1 MRKIVTLI
9 LAVLLTAS
17 LWAQAPQKF
26 SYQAV
31 IRNASS
37 ALVANQKVGIQ
48 ISILQTS
55 ATGVVVYTER
65 HEPTTN
71 SNGLATLE
79 IGGGTVMSGDFTK
92 IDWAKGPFYVRTEA
106 DPTGGTNYTI
116 SGESQLL
123 SVPYALYALN
133 GQPGPKGEPGQA
145 GKDGMN
151 GVDGKDGAQGPQG
164 IQGPKGDKGEPG
176 IQGPQGIQG
185 SKGDKGDTGLTGPA
199 GKDGA
204 QGPQGIQGP
213 KGDKGDTGLTGP
225 AGKDGAQGPQGIQGS
240 KGDKGDTGLTGPAAK
255 DGAQGPQGIQGPK
268 GDKGDTGLTGPAGK
282 DGAQGPQG
290 PKGDTPQVKVSVS
303 LSGDTLKFENGNYVI
318 IPGISAANPIKN
330 NTSGN
335 TVTDIDGNTYKTV
348 VIGTQTWMAENL
360 RVSKYNNG
368 DLITFVSDSSQW
380 SARAYDAWCYP
391 NNDEKNNIPYGK
403 LYNLYAVVD
412 SRKLCPSGWHVSTDA
427 EWTTLTNFLGGESVA
442 GGKLKSVGTLHWRSP
457 NPGATDEFG
466 FSIVGAAAR
475 DHDATIIPFKE
486 TAYFWTPTLLP
497 NSTTQYYGR
506 VLGYNS
512 AEISRYNNGYPASTG
527 FSIRCVKDADNTN
540 NQPIQGSIQSIDCG
554 GATNNGTLTANSP
567 ANGVSSLIVYTG
579 GNGGSFNA
587 QTINSTGV
595 TGLTA
600 TLSAGSLANGNGTLT
615 YTLSGTPASS
625 GTATFE
631 INIGGKTCAISRT
644 IVQPTSGYGPNI
656 IDVDGNTYKTVY
668 IGTQQWM
675 GENLKTSKYNDGTT
689 IPKIVD
695 QTEWKNH
702 SIGAW
707 CYNENDSLKYNK
719 VYGKLYNWY
728 VFENNKNICPTGW
741 RIPSNL
747 DWKKLADYLG
757 GETIAGLKMKEV
769 WTTHWSSTSVNVTNE
784 SLFTGLPGGHRHPT
798 GFEGYGGYG
807 KFWTSTEIN
816 QGFSNAVELR
826 FNGDALYL
834 EQSYQ
839 KILGIS
845 VRCIKD

>member
-1 MRKIVTLI
+1 MRKIVTLVS
-9 LAVLLTAS
+9 AVLLTAS

-37 ALVANQKVGIQ
+37 ALVANQKIGIQ

-55 ATGVVVYTER
+55 ATGVVVYSER

-116 SGESQLL
+116 TGESQLL

-133 GQPGPKGEPGQA
+133 GQPGPKGEPGPA
-145 GKDGMN
+145 GKDGIN
-151 GVDGKDGAQGPQG
+151 GLDGKDGAQGPQG
-164 IQGPKGDKGEPG
+164 IQGPKGDKGDTGLTGPAGKDG
-176 IQGPQGIQG
+176 INGLDGKDGAQGPQGIQG
-185 SKGDKGDTGLTGPA
+185 PKGDKGDTGLIGPAGKDGMNGLDGKDGAQGPQGIQGPKGDKGDTGLTGPA
-199 GKDGA
+199 GKDGMNGLDGKDGA

-225 AGKDGAQGPQGIQGS
+225 AGKDGAQGPQGIQG
-240 KGDKGDTGLTGPAAK
+240 
-255 DGAQGPQGIQGPK
+255 PK
-268 GDKGDTGLTGPAGK
+268 GDKGEPGSSSIQSL
-282 DGAQGPQG
+282 
-290 PKGDTPQVKVSVS
+290 KVSAT
-303 LSGDTLKFENGNYVI
+303 GDTLYLTSSNYVI
-318 IPGISAANPIKN
+318 IPGISAANPIKD

-360 RVSKYNNG
+360 RVSKFNNG

-391 NNDEKNNIPYGK
+391 NNDVKNNIPYGK

-512 AEISRYNNGYPASTG
+512 TEISRYNNGYPASTG
-527 FSIRCVKDADNTN
+527 FSVRCVKD
-540 NQPIQGSIQSIDCG
+540 
-554 GATNNGTLTANSP
+554 
-567 ANGVSSLIVYTG
+567 
-579 GNGGSFNA
+579 
-587 QTINSTGV
+587 
-595 TGLTA
+595 
-600 TLSAGSLANGNGTLT
+600 
-615 YTLSGTPASS
+615 
-625 GTATFE
+625 
-631 INIGGKTCAISRT
+631 
-644 IVQPTSGYGPNI
+644 
-656 IDVDGNTYKTVY
+656 
-668 IGTQQWM
+668 
-675 GENLKTSKYNDGTT
+675 
-689 IPKIVD
+689 
-695 QTEWKNH
+695 
-702 SIGAW
+702 
-707 CYNENDSLKYNK
+707 
-719 VYGKLYNWY
+719 
-728 VFENNKNICPTGW
+728 
-741 RIPSNL
+741 
-747 DWKKLADYLG
+747 
-757 GETIAGLKMKEV
+757 
-769 WTTHWSSTSVNVTNE
+769 
-784 SLFTGLPGGHRHPT
+784 
-798 GFEGYGGYG
+798 
-807 KFWTSTEIN
+807 
-816 QGFSNAVELR
+816 
-826 FNGDALYL
+826 
-834 EQSYQ
+834 
-839 KILGIS
+839 
-845 VRCIKD
+845 